1 MTDNLTNARRLLNW
15 LPVDALLVDGRQ
27 CVKWM
32 DVAGVSLDE
41 PLFDQTFERLRR
53 ERPDP
58 AEIVTGFE
66 TLIQLEKI
74 SDSVRPSGFIFHSSR
89 CGSTLLANACRALPG
104 SIVVSE
110 APIVEKIIGRFF
122 SYLDTDGAQITIN
135 SIFLRAA
142 VSALGQ
148 RRLGTEQSC
157 FVKFSCLSVLQ
168 FERVRRIWPEVP
180 CVFMFRDPR
189 EVMVSNLGNPPAWML
204 FESLPEQAATVT
216 GVEAR
221 EALQMSSEEVCA
233 RALNRFYRAGAEL
246 AASGAL
252 LIDYDELSV
261 ETLSRAVEFFGFTL
275 TGSDR
280 ERISRT
286 AQLYSKDSSLGR
298 RFEPDS
304 ERKRTA
310 VSPRVSDAAER
321 WSIGPYLRLKEI
333 QKQGSALGPALAK
346 K

>member
-1 MTDNLTNARRLLNW
+1 MTTDNFTNPRQLLNW
-15 LPVDALLVDGRQ
+15 LPVDALLVDGHQ

-41 PLFDQTFERLRR
+41 PFFEQTFARVRR
-53 ERPDP
+53 EKPEA

-74 SDSVRPSGFIFHSSR
+74 SDSVRPSGFIFHTSR
-89 CGSTLLANACRALPG
+89 CGSTLLANAWRALPG
-104 SIVVSE
+104 SIIVSE
-110 APIVEKIIGRFF
+110 APVVEKIIGRFF
-122 SYLDTDGAQITIN
+122 SFSHADRAQIVIN

-189 EVMVSNLGNPPAWML
+189 EVIVSNLGNSPAWML
-204 FESLPEQAATVT
+204 FESLPEQAAAVT
-216 GVEAR
+216 GVEPR
-221 EALQMSSEEVCA
+221 EALKLSSEEVCA
-233 RALNRFYRAGAEL
+233 RALGRFYDAGVEL

-261 ETLSRAVEFFGFTL
+261 ETLIRAVESFGLTL
-275 TGSDR
+275 TESER
-280 ERISRT
+280 ERISRI

-310 VSPRVSDAAER
+310 VTPRVSDAAER
-321 WSIGPYLRLKEI
+321 WAIEPYLRLREI
-333 QKQGSALGPALAK
+333 QKQTVAAAPRY
-346 K
+346 